1 MLLDSPRVFRVII
14 ESIRDH
20 RRHRANG
27 NCRSDHEETFVNHDS
42 QPQAYAEQQG
52 YPSGIHVAANVV
64 GPLH

>member
-42 QPQAYAEQQG
+42 NAGWAAEAFVSL
-52 YPSGIHVAANVV
+52 PTASVA
-64 GPLH
+64 